1 MQLNSELG
9 DSRRLGDSLRLGDF
23 RSSYVRNMQVED
35 KLKLGRPG
43 QALLAELN
51 LLVLFQD
58 LSVKK
63 YFWSEV

>member
-1 MQLNSELG
+1 MQLNSE
-9 DSRRLGDSLRLGDF
+9 LGDSLRLGDF